1 VLANAF
7 LKKYINVKYPIK
19 IFTEYNTHDF
29 LANFLQPASFRLA
42 QTNGQDEGDENE
54 DLVEVHGD
62 LISDKAKVAFLL
74 ILLLQWELSD

>member
-1 VLANAF
+1 
-7 LKKYINVKYPIK
+7 
-19 IFTEYNTHDF
+19 
-29 LANFLQPASFRLA
+29 LA
-42 QTNGQDEGDENE
+42 QTDGQDEGDENE